1 MKLYIKQKVFAIGD
15 KFNVTD
21 AEGQIRYTVEGELI
35 SLGKRLH
42 IFDSS
47 HRELALVKQKLLTLL
62 PRFLVLVNGQE
73 TAQIARKMAM
83 FRSKFLVEGLGWEV
97 IGEVL
102 QHDYTIRDNGRTIAA
117 IHKKWMSWGDS
128 YEMDIADDADEI
140 TALAVVLAID
150 AVLDADQAAASAASS
165 N

>member
-15 KFNVTD
+15 KFSVTD
-21 AEGQIRYTVEGELI
+21 AEGRVRYTVEGELL

-42 IFDSS
+42 IFDDA
-47 HRELALVKQKLLTLL
+47 HRELALVKQKLMTLL

-73 TAQIARKMAM
+73 TAQITRKMTM
-83 FRSKFLVEGLGWEV
+83 FRSKYIVEGLGWEV
-97 IGEVL
+97 TGEVL
-102 QHDYTIRDNGRTIAA
+102 QHDYSIRDGGRTIAS
-117 IHKKWMSWGDS
+117 IHKRWMSWGDS
-128 YEMDIADDADEI
+128 YEMDIAEDADEI

-150 AVLDADQAAASAASS
+150 AVLDAEQAAASASS